1 MIFVSNHAVFTY
13 AGPKAFRFSPEAR
26 FELGLDFVAPE
37 RSGAASALGYFG
49 RAVGR
54 RGLVGKPGVLHG
66 HDLDRIH
73 VRCDEP
79 MPLEADGEDLG
90 DVAEAVFEA
99 ERDAVA
105 VLVA

>member
-1 MIFVSNHAVFTY
+1 MRRALSGTSA
-13 AGPKAFRFSPEAR
+13 AR
-26 FELGLDFVAPE
+26 
-37 RSGAASALGYFG
+37 SAAAAW
-49 RAVGR
+49 RAR
-54 RGLVGKPGVLHG
+54 PGVLHG

-79 MPLEADGEDLG
+79 MPLQADGEDLG
-90 DVAEAVFEA
+90 DVDEAVFEA

>member
-1 MIFVSNHAVFTY
+1 M
-13 AGPKAFRFSPEAR
+13 RR
-26 FELGLDFVAPE
+26 
-37 RSGAASALGYFG
+37 ALCGYFG

-79 MPLEADGEDLG
+79 LPLEADGEDLG
-90 DVAEAVFEA
+90 DVDEAVFEA